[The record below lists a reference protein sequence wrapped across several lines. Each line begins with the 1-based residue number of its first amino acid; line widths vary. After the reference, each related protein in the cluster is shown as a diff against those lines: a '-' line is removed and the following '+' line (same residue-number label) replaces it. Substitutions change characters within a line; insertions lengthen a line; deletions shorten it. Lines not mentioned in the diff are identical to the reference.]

1 MTQSLLIVIPNL
13 EVNDDIL
20 VLFLLS
26 PPSFVNINK
35 FPPVSTYF
43 FKFSISSAENAL
55 FGPGITNKFAFLI
68 L

>member
-1 MTQSLLIVIPNL
+1 MTQSLFTVIPNL
-13 EVNDDIL
+13 EVNDDIF

-43 FKFSISSAENAL
+43 FKLSISSPENVP

>member
-1 MTQSLLIVIPNL
+1 MTQSLFIVIPNL
-13 EVNDDIL
+13 EVNDDMF

-43 FKFSISSAENAL
+43 FKLSISSAENVAL
-55 FGPGITNKFAFLI
+55 GPGITSKLAFFI